1 MRCMF
6 VFQKR
11 TRSESDNSKSIC
23 RGTCS
28 PGVACVVVCC
38 SVMQSAAKCCG
49 VLQCALQ
56 CVCFSKNKVLNGT
69 MPSPFVMVPDD
80 RVLQL
85 LQCVAVC
92 CSVLQCV
99 AECCNVCCSMFQ
111 KRTSSE
117 RDHTE
122 AIRCGTLSNVLQ
134 RVAVFCMALQAC
146 CRELMCCSVL
156 QCVAVCCSV
165 CYREPV
171 VCCGV

>member
-1 MRCMF
+1 
-6 VFQKR
+6 
-11 TRSESDNSKSIC
+11 
-23 RGTCS
+23 
-28 PGVACVVVCC
+28 
-38 SVMQSAAKCCG
+38 
-49 VLQCALQ
+49 
-56 CVCFSKNKVLNGT
+56 

-171 VCCGV
+171 VCCGVWHVSCRCVAVSCSVLQCVFQHALQCMLQCMLQFCCRKKPVLSVLIPQHFTVAGKTNLW